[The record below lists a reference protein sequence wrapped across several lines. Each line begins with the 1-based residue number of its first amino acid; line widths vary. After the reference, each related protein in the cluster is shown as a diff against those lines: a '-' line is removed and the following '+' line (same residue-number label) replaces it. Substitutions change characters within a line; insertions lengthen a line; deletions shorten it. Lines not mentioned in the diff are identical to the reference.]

1 MRARGSISAPLG
13 QHFQGAAISGSAHNI
28 EDSILS
34 ISIMARA
41 HARPNSI
48 RPHQAASD
56 LPPHL
61 AHETRA
67 EEDVYTYHL
76 VRVSRNRKTGPI
88 PVTTTSANSC
98 PPSCSFKGNG
108 CYAENGPLA
117 VHWGRLNSGARG
129 GTFDTLL
136 QELATLRRNALWRHN
151 QAGDLT
157 PSSPGV
163 IDARLLIRL
172 AWINKGRRG
181 FTYTHYRPSG
191 ANRGAIATA
200 NRMGFTVNLSAETL
214 EQADAYADLGIAPVV
229 VVLPADAT
237 KPRRSPAGRHIVV
250 CPASIGNSDCLNCGI
265 CQQRDRTCIVGFPAH
280 GSGARR
286 VEAIFLKQVHL

>member
-1 MRARGSISAPLG
+1 M
-13 QHFQGAAISGSAHNI
+13 
-28 EDSILS
+28 S

-41 HARPNSI
+41 QARPNPSLHW
-48 RPHQAASD
+48 PLQVHPALAS
-56 LPPHL
+56 
-61 AHETRA
+61 ETTSTPSDYR
-67 EEDVYTYHL
+67 YHL

-98 PPSCSFKGNG
+98 PPSCSFKGDG
-108 CYAENGPLA
+108 CYAESGPLA
-117 VHWGRLNSGARG
+117 VHWDRVNRGERG
-129 GTFDTLL
+129 GTFDALL
-136 QELATLRRNALWRHN
+136 EELGTLRRNALWRHN

-214 EQADAYADLGIAPVV
+214 QQADGYADLGIAPVV
-229 VVLPADAT
+229 VVLPADTT
-237 KPRRSPAGRHIVV
+237 KPMRSPAGRQVVV
-250 CPASIGNSDCLNCGI
+250 CPASVGNSDCLNCGI
-265 CQQRDRTCIVGFPAH
+265 CQQRDRHCIVGFPAH
-280 GSGARR
+280 GGKAKR
-286 VEAIFLKQVHL
+286 VEAVFFEEVRP

>member
-1 MRARGSISAPLG
+1 M
-13 QHFQGAAISGSAHNI
+13 
-28 EDSILS
+28 S
-34 ISIMARA
+34 ISIRARA
-41 HARPNSI
+41 PARPNSGRVLQQ
-48 RPHQAASD
+48 RPDFIHSTYPEQ
-56 LPPHL
+56 
-61 AHETRA
+61 E
-67 EEDVYTYHL
+67 VFTYHL
-76 VRVSRNRKTGPI
+76 ARVSRNRKTGPI

-98 PPSCSFKGNG
+98 PPDCSFKRNG
-108 CYAENGPLA
+108 CYAESGPLA
-117 VHWGRLNSGARG
+117 VHWARVDSGVRG

-136 QELATLRRNALWRHN
+136 EELGTLRRNALWRHN

-181 FTYTHYRPSG
+181 FTYTHYRPAG
-191 ANRGAIATA
+191 VNRGAIATA

-214 EQADAYADLGIAPVV
+214 EQADAFAELGIAPVV

-237 KPRRSPAGRHIVV
+237 RPMRSPAGRHVVV

-265 CQQRDRTCIVGFPAH
+265 CQQRDRACIVGFPAH
-280 GSGARR
+280 GSGAKR
-286 VEAIFLKQVHL
+286 VEAIFAGQVTP